1 MSSIFTKIIN
11 GDISAYMIAESP
23 NFVAFLD
30 AFPLKEGHTLI
41 VPKREVD
48 DYFDLTDQELEE
60 MVLFSKRV
68 AKAIRLSFPCKKVSV
83 SVIGLEV
90 AHAHMHLIPINTMD
104 ECNFTKAKLKV
115 VETRMAEICNRIK
128 NNLTN

>member
-1 MSSIFTKIIN
+1 MSSIFTKIIK
-11 GDISAYMIAESP
+11 GDIPAFIVSESP
-23 NFVAFLD
+23 NFMAFLD

-48 DYFDLTDQELEE
+48 DYFDLSDKELEE
-60 MVLFSKRV
+60 MVLFSKQL
-68 AKAIRLSFPCKKVSV
+68 AKAIQLSFPCKKVSV

-104 ECNFTKAKLKV
+104 ECNFANKKLKISA
-115 VETRMAEICNRIK
+115 ERMLEISTLIK
-128 NNLTN
+128 ANLTY